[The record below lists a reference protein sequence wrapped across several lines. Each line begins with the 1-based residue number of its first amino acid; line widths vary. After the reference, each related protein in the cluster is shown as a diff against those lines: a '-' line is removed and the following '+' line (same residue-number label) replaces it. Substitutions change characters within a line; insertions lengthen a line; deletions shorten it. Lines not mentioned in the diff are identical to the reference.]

1 MTRAI
6 SWTRVGDRDQGLEH
20 LLLGETSAD
29 GVVLAF
35 DEHGRP
41 FRLGYQLTWDAS
53 WRVRDAR
60 LVVTTEHGMRT
71 LRLESDG
78 KGGWRDGEARA
89 RPELDG
95 CIDVDIWP
103 TPFTNTFPIRR
114 EPMAVGERRAFVVA
128 WVAAPELTVRPA
140 RQAYTRLTDRRYRF
154 ESLDGDGFRA
164 ELSVDA
170 DDLVVDYEG
179 LFRRVVT

>member
-60 LVVTTEHGMRT
+60 LVLLGEASHGTRVIGQREVGSFVTGTERKRRGCSTEHRLT
-71 LRLESDG
+71 LRLSPLPP
-78 KGGWRDGEARA
+78 R
-89 RPELDG
+89 
-95 CIDVDIWP
+95 
-103 TPFTNTFPIRR
+103 
-114 EPMAVGERRAFVVA
+114 
-128 WVAAPELTVRPA
+128 
-140 RQAYTRLTDRRYRF
+140 
-154 ESLDGDGFRA
+154 
-164 ELSVDA
+164 
-170 DDLVVDYEG
+170 
-179 LFRRVVT
+179 FRRTRRTRGA

>member
-78 KGGWRDGEARA
+78 KGRWRDGDARA

-95 CIDVDIWP
+95 CIDLDIWP

-128 WVAAPELTVRPA
+128 WVAAPELTVRAA
-140 RQAYTRLTDRRYRF
+140 RQAYTRLADRRYRF
-154 ESLDGDGFRA
+154 EGLDGDGFRA

-170 DDLVVDYEG
+170 DDVVVDYEG